1 MHLERTLVNIYYTSL
16 ERSITGDLISMIRFM
31 PGLSSK
37 LEIIGAD
44 IYKMDDQFAK
54 DFCDTLVLKKD
65 QEERIIQE
73 SFKEYICNKENLDK
87 EKYNYKRVFNLVI
100 EGEDAVKK
108 ISKLVGDIR
117 IRNGVTILGRYGF
130 FKMSADKKVIM
141 SEFPASAPNNKEEA
155 EAQLSLFWNK
165 YKDRG
170 GPLKNSVIYPDN
182 MVKEVDNSLVLI
194 KPNTFEGS
202 YDPRIGDVV
211 NAISLTGMYIVG
223 AKIQIPTKEQMEE
236 FYLVHK
242 DKPFFEELVNF
253 MSDKKSLALLYEGRG
268 ALCQIR
274 EIALKLVRYAYSE
287 SILENT
293 IHTSDH
299 QENFLREVRVVNFN
313 ENKLP

>member
-44 IYKMDDQFAK
+44 IYKMDVQFAK

-117 IRNGVTILGRYGF
+117 IRNGVTILGRYG
-130 FKMSADKKVIM
+130 
-141 SEFPASAPNNKEEA
+141 
-155 EAQLSLFWNK
+155 L
-165 YKDRG
+165 
-170 GPLKNSVIYPDN
+170 
-182 MVKEVDNSLVLI
+182 VK
-194 KPNTFEGS
+194 
-202 YDPRIGDVV
+202 
-211 NAISLTGMYIVG
+211 
-223 AKIQIPTKEQMEE
+223 
-236 FYLVHK
+236 
-242 DKPFFEELVNF
+242 
-253 MSDKKSLALLYEGRG
+253 
-268 ALCQIR
+268 
-274 EIALKLVRYAYSE
+274 
-287 SILENT
+287 
-293 IHTSDH
+293 
-299 QENFLREVRVVNFN
+299 
-313 ENKLP
+313 